1 SGAKVIIIFIF
12 AGNQSRDSMNPKTP
26 HSIPDLTSQIRRDI
40 VRMVTAAKS
49 GHPGGSLGSTD
60 FLTVLFAEFLDQ
72 DPQQWRRD
80 GQNTDMFFLS
90 IGHISPLYYSLL
102 ARMGYFPVKE
112 LASFR
117 QLGSRLQGHP
127 SVENGLPGVHVAS
140 GSLGQGLSI
149 ACGAALSKRLAG
161 DPHRVYVLL
170 GDGESEEGQ
179 VWEAAMFAAHH
190 KISNLTAITD
200 WNGQQI
206 DGPVNE
212 IGGVGD
218 LNAKWTAF
226 GWRVLEC
233 DGHNPDDIRKAYRL
247 AAEPGDKPVMILMH
261 TNMGQGV
268 DFMTGSHKWH
278 GKAPSA
284 EQEALALAQLKETL
298 GDF

>member
-1 SGAKVIIIFIF
+1 
-12 AGNQSRDSMNPKTP
+12 
-26 HSIPDLTSQIRRDI
+26 
-40 VRMVTAAKS
+40 
-49 GHPGGSLGSTD
+49 
-60 FLTVLFAEFLDQ
+60 
-72 DPQQWRRD
+72 
-80 GQNTDMFFLS
+80 MFFLS
-90 IGHISPLYYSLL
+90 IGHISPLYYSFF
-102 ARMGYFPVKE
+102 ARMGYFQSKNWPHSVSW
-112 LASFR
+112 APTA
-117 QLGSRLQGHP
+117 GP
-127 SVENGLPGVHVAS
+127 SQHRKRIARSYVS

-190 KISNLTAITD
+190 KIFNLTAITD

-206 DGPVNE
+206 DGPVEE

-233 DGHNPDDIRKAYRL
+233 DGHNPDDIRNTYRK

-284 EQEALALAQLKETL
+284 EQEALFGTIEGNTGRFLTH
-298 GDF
+298 